1 MLVLLPA
8 SGTAVLIVR
17 VTRVVLNGLRLELV
31 LRQMPPVQEL
41 VLLLQKYVLQ

>member
-17 VTRVVLNGLRLELV
+17 VTRVVLNGLRVELV
-31 LRQMPPVQEL
+31 LRPMLLVQEL